1 VYPTARTQ
9 RTPQRRNPSGES
21 REWRKRN
28 KDFLE
33 KLTLK
38 KITKEFKLKD
48 TKVQNVT
55 RKLFITEIEEGERIK
70 EQKRAKKIFNKSTD
84 LLKNDFQS
92 MLKNIN
98 ELFEKEK
105 KI

>member
-1 VYPTARTQ
+1 M
-9 RTPQRRNPSGES
+9 
-21 REWRKRN
+21 
-28 KDFLE
+28 
-33 KLTLK
+33 
-38 KITKEFKLKD
+38 
-48 TKVQNVT
+48 QNVT